1 MTMTK
6 ISIIIPVHNENIN
19 IIKVLN
25 SILDLD
31 YKNIEVIIIDDSDDG
46 ITDALIRGWLEVH
59 KNANFVRY
67 VHFERRLGVSRARN
81 IGLKLASGDYVFLL
95 DADVLLRKDAISR
108 ALKLIASDPNIGAIS
123 LLYLHEKPD
132 FLEKVN
138 ASRYIGKVKKGPL
151 ATGAVMIPK
160 NVIDK
165 VGYFN
170 ECLGY
175 PHQVYEDWEY
185 GVRINKAGFKT
196 LIDGTIILTHLRKI
210 SLINKINN
218 NNNNPGNN
226 LNIILSRL
234 RGYISRRRAEA
245 LFRVLKAGDL
255 KLKLEYSLY
264 ALSSWMILLL
274 LFTHALH
281 CFAVFTISYF
291 IGWFIYYLHD
301 FGFTKF
307 KDSLLY
313 TFIIIIS
320 RNIRAFALT
329 LWLPLF
335 YIGHMDKCNE

>member
-1 MTMTK
+1 
-6 ISIIIPVHNENIN
+6 
-19 IIKVLN
+19 
-25 SILDLD
+25 
-31 YKNIEVIIIDDSDDG
+31 
-46 ITDALIRGWLEVH
+46 
-59 KNANFVRY
+59 
-67 VHFERRLGVSRARN
+67 
-81 IGLKLASGDYVFLL
+81 
-95 DADVLLRKDAISR
+95 
-108 ALKLIASDPNIGAIS
+108 
-123 LLYLHEKPD
+123 
-132 FLEKVN
+132 
-138 ASRYIGKVKKGPL
+138 
-151 ATGAVMIPK
+151 MIPK

-335 YIGHMDKCNE
+335 YIGHMDKCNEQI